1 MMTSSIDST
10 SKSNNSAEEK
20 GTEFHERML
29 HETYAMAH
37 RAIESGKD
45 FDDGKLKEF
54 EEIKRTGKIDIG
66 KLRAVYHSLSK
77 SIQPATP
84 ASATYLYDRAK
95 GSQNFLG
102 NVPPVTSHMLLL
114 TLFFVVGFIVISGV
128 CGVDG
133 DLVKKTFLDRYGSE
147 QFLVSALLVFSAG
160 IGACFFNLYKMY
172 DYIIKGIFDPQ
183 YLASYWLR
191 LALGIVAGYILAE
204 MIPASYLSQSSM
216 GKPLLAFLGGFSADA
231 VNWILQRLVETLK
244 TMVKGST
251 DSVIKNQ
258 EAVNKAL
265 ADVEL
270 KKRNLEVT
278 TELLTLKNELITSSN
293 LAPEGVKLLDDLIKK
308 LK

>member
-1 MMTSSIDST
+1 MTGSNSST
-10 SKSNNSAEEK
+10 SKSNNSVDEK
-20 GTEFHERML
+20 STEFHERML

-37 RAIESGKD
+37 HAIESGKD

-66 KLRAVYHSLSK
+66 KLRAVHHSLSQ

-84 ASATYLYDRAK
+84 ASATYLYDRAN

-102 NVPPVTSHMLLL
+102 NVPPVISHMLLL
-114 TLFFVVGFIVISGV
+114 TLLFVVGFIVISGV

-133 DLVKKTFLDRYGSE
+133 DLVKKSFLDRNGSD

-172 DYIIKGIFDPQ
+172 GYIVEGVFDPQ

-204 MIPASYLSQSSM
+204 MIPASYLTQSSM

-251 DSVIKNQ
+251 DAAIKNQ

-270 KKRNLEVT
+270 KKQNLELT
-278 TELLTLKNELITSSN
+278 TELLTFKNELITRSN
-293 LAPEGVKLLDDLIKK
+293 LAPEDVKKLDDLIKK
-308 LK
+308 LR